1 MLKLVFISTRNL
13 KRVVWKEFE
22 MMPSRRLTRSLQ
34 NELGVHIEKMILAIE
49 DMLIHERDLVQETLH
64 IIGEQAGISIAK
76 PDLIIL
82 AGDQKFIWSEIIGK
96 PARDPSSWSEYDLR
110 LEELLELLRKE
121 NNLKAYNYVLADL
134 AEYFSLEMNLDVGRK
149 P

>member
-1 MLKLVFISTRNL
+1 MKHL
-13 KRVVWKEFE
+13 VWKEFE
-22 MMPSRRLTRSLQ
+22 MMSSKRLTRSLR
-34 NELGVHIEKMILAIE
+34 NDLDVHIEKMILAIE
-49 DMLIHERDLVQETLH
+49 DLAIHDRNLVQKTLH
-64 IIGEQAGISIAK
+64 IIGEQAGISIVK

-82 AGDQKFIWSEIIGK
+82 AGDQKFIWSEIGGK
-96 PARDPSSWSEYDLR
+96 PARDPSSWPEYDLR
-110 LEELLELLRKE
+110 LEALLELLGKE